1 MAIDY
6 NAGINSIDVGAHDIT
21 YSGNQGPKSPDQERL
36 MGFDDT
42 PGFELEPLE
51 KLLEEYRED
60 NNGRDPVSID
70 DLRRFFYTKYGPKGI
85 AKVEQAVQQQEQQA
99 QMQQREG
106 IQMASAADPML
117 EEQYQQY
124 VFEMEEQGL
133 EPMSLE
139 EFRQQAVAGM
149 ATGRRAGYKNGSSVQ
164 AGAVNYEPSEMV
176 SVPTEFRARE
186 HSPNTHLAYITNDE
200 AGILQ
205 ALKPDTP
212 HIGPQGIPNY
222 DSFDAQGV
230 YTSSTGERSGGYDSK
245 SQKSKEAQKKAK
257 SAKPSKFIQEKI
269 DKGEPTSIQTKEQ
282 EKQAAKDAK
291 AFLKSKEPEKKTILQ
306 KATELG
312 VTKFLPVI
320 FERTIV
326 RKINKERLEKV
337 IIEAAEQ
344 SNRITVPSIE
354 DPQKLKSFLNNDMDL
369 IFTDLNT
376 ANTKIDLTK
385 LTTKP
390 TCVIIGPEGDFS
402 EQERE
407 EILKFNG
414 VQSIK
419 INENILRSET
429 AVISALSIIN
439 YAIN

>member
-1 MAIDY
+1 MSNI
-6 NAGINSIDVGAHDIT
+6 
-21 YSGNQGPKSPDQERL
+21 RL
-36 MGFDDT
+36 
-42 PGFELEPLE
+42 
-51 KLLEEYRED
+51 
-60 NNGRDPVSID
+60 
-70 DLRRFFYTKYGPKGI
+70 FY
-85 AKVEQAVQQQEQQA
+85 
-99 QMQQREG
+99 
-106 IQMASAADPML
+106 
-117 EEQYQQY
+117 
-124 VFEMEEQGL
+124 
-133 EPMSLE
+133 
-139 EFRQQAVAGM
+139 
-149 ATGRRAGYKNGSSVQ
+149 
-164 AGAVNYEPSEMV
+164 
-176 SVPTEFRARE
+176 
-186 HSPNTHLAYITNDE
+186 
-200 AGILQ
+200 
-205 ALKPDTP
+205 
-212 HIGPQGIPNY
+212 
-222 DSFDAQGV
+222 
-230 YTSSTGERSGGYDSK
+230 SK
-245 SQKSKEAQKKAK
+245 SLSLNLTDKLDKSQSHYVSKVMRLKVKEIFSLFNSSGEWEAKILNIKKSIVEFNVTKQLRQKENNKDLWLAFSPIK
-257 SAKPSKFIQEKI
+257 SNYFNFMI
-269 DKGEPTSIQTKEQ
+269 
-282 EKQAAKDAK
+282 
-291 AFLKSKEPEKKTILQ
+291 Q

-312 VTKFLPVI
+312 VTKFLPII

-414 VQSIK
+414 VQSVK